1 MSTRAERGWASVR
14 HDPLFDRR
22 GGPPLWQRLALLGAW
37 VLLVGWLAS
46 LHVVWR
52 DEARAYAFATGGA
65 DVAEMWRALRGEGH
79 PSLW

>member
-1 MSTRAERGWASVR
+1 M
-14 HDPLFDRR
+14 
-22 GGPPLWQRLALLGAW
+22 
-37 VLLVGWLAS
+37 LLVGWLAS

-79 PSLW
+79 PPLWYLILRGGHALFGVR